1 MTDRTIRKN
10 PHGTRTSGTRID
22 ASAMSEAQLRQ
33 IGAGIHAW
41 IGAGGDSNAG
51 AIETPHGLIVV
62 DAQQNRPLAERFRGA
77 LARLEMPIRA
87 VVNTHF
93 HLDHVAGNSA
103 FADVPIVAHEKTR
116 QALARELAD
125 L

>member
-33 IGAGIHAW
+33 IGAGVHAW

-51 AIETPHGLIVV
+51 AIGEK
-62 DAQQNRPLAERFRGA
+62 FRDTLKFSFKGPF
-77 LARLEMPIRA
+77 RTI
-87 VVNTHF
+87 VNTHY
-93 HLDHVAGNSA
+93 HLDHVAGNVA
-103 FADVPIVAHEKTR
+103 FAGAPIVAHEKTLR
-116 QALARELAD
+116 AIERETGAFSGEV
-125 L
+125 